1 MPSKAVTKMT
11 RVTFDDLLRMK
22 SPVIPGT
29 WAAQAMGMNP
39 TRLIGYARERPEL
52 VPYKFQLSGKRLK
65 ISRVSFLKFWGY
77 SDEEIKRSAS
87 EATLT
92 ENAG

>member
-1 MPSKAVTKMT
+1 MAK
-11 RVTFDDLLRMK
+11 VTFNDLLRMTT
-22 SPVIPGT
+22 PVITGT
-29 WAAQAMGMNP
+29 QAAQAIGMNP
-39 TRLIGYARERPEL
+39 TRLTGYARERPEL